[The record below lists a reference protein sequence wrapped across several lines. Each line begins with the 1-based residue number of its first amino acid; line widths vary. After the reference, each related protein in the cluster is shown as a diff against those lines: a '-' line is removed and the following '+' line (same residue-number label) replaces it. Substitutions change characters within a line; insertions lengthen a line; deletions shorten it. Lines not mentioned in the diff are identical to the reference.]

1 MTAKCAL
8 ALALLEGR
16 VLTVYNCMKEIGY
29 SNIAREIPRVIEK
42 DFGVKVSRVPKE
54 STNRYGDPVKYTEY
68 RLNVTEQNKEG
79 REKLIAY
86 CKKEIDAIPKT
97 NRQSK
102 AVKALKQVEMFPV
115 V

>member
-1 MTAKCAL
+1 
-8 ALALLEGR
+8 
-16 VLTVYNCMKEIGY
+16 
-29 SNIAREIPRVIEK
+29 
-42 DFGVKVSRVPKE
+42 
-54 STNRYGDPVKYTEY
+54 
-68 RLNVTEQNKEG
+68 LNVTEQNKEG